1 MIGDSY
7 NKNMKKGQALLIMIM
22 LLATTLT
29 VVLTSTYQSTTETQL
44 TKLEEEN
51 QKALAAAEAGIEKA
65 LQLKQEGSFVSL
77 GLSNLSG
84 INTFQS
90 SVQINNQG
98 SNIFITPLLQKDE
111 QYTFYLAQYNP
122 QTKNFTGNSIPQ
134 DINICFGNSAY
145 NPAIE
150 ITLIKTNSIKKYAV
164 NPQGS
169 SIITNGSYASSP
181 NSSDCPDN
189 NFSNKY
195 TIQGSN
201 IDTNSR
207 LLIIRIIHPTQG
219 QTRIGF
225 KAASSFPLQGT
236 IIVSKAITAAGI
248 EKKIQL
254 FQSYPQIPSEFFVT
268 SF

>member
-1 MIGDSY
+1 
-7 NKNMKKGQALLIMIM
+7 MKKGQVLIILVM
-22 LLATTLT
+22 LLATALT
-29 VVLTSTYQSTTETQL
+29 IALAATYQSITETQI

-111 QYTFYLAQYNP
+111 QYTFYLSEYNL
-122 QTKNFTGNSIPQ
+122 QTKNFNGNSLSQ
-134 DINICFGNSAY
+134 DINICFGTSHPT
-145 NPAIE
+145 PALE
-150 ITLIKTNSIKKYAV
+150 ITIIKSDYTIKKYAI
-164 NPQGS
+164 NPNDS
-169 SIITNGSYASSP
+169 SIIENASNASSANPNSCP
-181 NSSDCPDN
+181 NSSFN
-189 NFSNKY
+189 SLY
-195 TIQGSN
+195 TISATD
-201 IDTNSR
+201 ISTNSR
-207 LLIIRIIHPTQG
+207 ILIVRIISNGSTK
-219 QTRIGF
+219 IGF
-225 KAASSFPLQGT
+225 KANNPFPPQGT
-236 IIVSKAITAAGI
+236 TIISSARSNTGI
-248 EKKIQL
+248 EKKVKL